1 MSRILLAS
9 MAVVLLSAA
18 CAPAQ
23 VGKGGANKFGWY
35 SDYKAALA
43 EAKRTGKPIFLVFRC
58 EP

>member
-1 MSRILLAS
+1 MNRILIACT
-9 MAVVLLSAA
+9 LLSMTASTSF
-18 CAPAQ
+18 AQ

-35 SDYKAALA
+35 GDYGAAKA